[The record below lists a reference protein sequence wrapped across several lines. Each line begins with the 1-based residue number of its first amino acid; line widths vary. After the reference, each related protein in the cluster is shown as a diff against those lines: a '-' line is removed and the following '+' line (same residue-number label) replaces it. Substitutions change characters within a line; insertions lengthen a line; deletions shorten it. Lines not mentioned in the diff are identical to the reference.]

1 MNFEAFFKQAYGKES
16 DKDFVPY
23 DYQRKLAEEPWP
35 DLPAAPIGMGKTTA
49 AVFTTP
55 YGDNQKEGN
64 MKPPK
69 SIEALILT
77 IRGHKVIIDADLA
90 TLYGV
95 PTKALNQ
102 AIKRNADRFPDDFIF
117 RLTKEEKLEVVT
129 NCDHL
134 VRLKFAKTL
143 PSAFTEHGAIMAA
156 MVLNSPQAVSMS
168 VFVVRAFIQMR
179 EQIAANTA
187 ILKRLTEI
195 DRTLLKHD
203 SALREIYQK
212 LLPLLQPPP
221 DPPKRRIGFITDDS
235 E

>member
-1 MNFEAFFKQAYGKES
+1 
-16 DKDFVPY
+16 
-23 DYQRKLAEEPWP
+23 
-35 DLPAAPIGMGKTTA
+35 
-49 AVFTTP
+49 
-55 YGDNQKEGN
+55 
-64 MKPPK
+64 MKPSK

-102 AIKRNADRFPDDFIF
+102 AIKRNADRFPDDFLF
-117 RLTKEEKLEVVT
+117 RLTKEEKLKVVT

-134 VRLKFAKTL
+134 GRLKFAKTL
-143 PSAFTEHGAIMAA
+143 PLAFTEHGAIMAA
-156 MVLNSPQAVSMS
+156 MVLNSQEAVSMS
-168 VFVVRAFIQMR
+168 VYVVRAFIQMR
-179 EQIAANTA
+179 EQIAANSA
-187 ILKRLTEI
+187 ILKRLAEI

-203 SALREIYQK
+203 TALRDIYNK

-221 DPPKRRIGFITDDS
+221 DPPRRRIGFITDDS